1 MEHLPR
7 DGMFG
12 LTALAG
18 AGGYVWK
25 DPDWEAWRI
34 LSATESRMG
43 WKLQVWEYF
52 WIVYLMGN
60 GGAWN
65 GSWFVGQMFL
75 ELEEILG
82 NCLATLFGSVWPL
95 LEEEVP

>member
-1 MEHLPR
+1 MM
-7 DGMFG
+7 DGIDA
-12 LTALAG
+12 TSI
-18 AGGYVWK
+18 AGGTSYN
-25 DPDWEAWRI
+25 R
-34 LSATESRMG
+34 
-43 WKLQVWEYF
+43 KLQVWEYF